1 MSQRVLFLSPAME
14 NVFRFE
20 KVCEAFQLQ
29 ICLLVSG
36 APHLLLEVVLP
47 VIFLRRV
54 HPDPPRSHG
63 GVQLQEDAKSTA
75 WAVGVATARRA

>member
-1 MSQRVLFLSPAME
+1 MSQRVLFLSPEME

-54 HPDPPRSHG
+54 HPPRSHG